1 MKEPV
6 YDLFREHEGLVD
18 TFLLFYISKQG
29 HWGANY
35 ILRRMETS

>member
-1 MKEPV
+1 MKEQAH
-6 YDLFREHEGLVD
+6 YLFRGREGLAG

-29 HWGANY
+29 HRGANY